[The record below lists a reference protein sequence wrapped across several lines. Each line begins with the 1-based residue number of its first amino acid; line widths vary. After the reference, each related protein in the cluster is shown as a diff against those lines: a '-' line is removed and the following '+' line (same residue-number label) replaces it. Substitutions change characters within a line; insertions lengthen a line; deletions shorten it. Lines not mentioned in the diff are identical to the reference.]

1 MTISERK
8 LRANKANGLK
18 GGEATRLKFKR
29 EYEANPKICPQCNE
43 ALPQKKRHNT
53 FCSQSCSASFNNKG
67 VRRHGKAPGVCK
79 VCGKPK
85 SGHKSKYCSIA
96 CGAEDRKLHR
106 TPEELRA
113 RNAEN
118 QARYRARYGNVRAY
132 AEGADPELIR
142 EFYAKRPEGYEVD
155 HIIPLSKGGLHHQ
168 DNLQYL
174 TPEDNKRKS
183 NKLPR

>member
-1 MTISERK
+1 MTVSDRK
-8 LRANKANGLK
+8 IRANRENGLK
-18 GGEATRLKFKR
+18 GAEATRLKFKR

-43 ALPQKKRHNT
+43 ALPQKKRHNK
-53 FCSQSCSASFNNKG
+53 FCSKSCAASFNNKG
-67 VRRHGKAPGVCK
+67 VRRHGNAPGVCK
-79 VCGKPK
+79 VCGEPK

-106 TPEELRA
+106 TPEEQRA
-113 RNAEN
+113 LNAEN

-174 TPEDNKRKS
+174 TAEENRRKS